1 MCMITVEEERFYSLR
16 VRTHRGVKWR
26 YAPFGGC
33 FKTKE
38 EALHAAARRFGSL
51 PYEYRIENKINGEIT
66 TGTVNWP
73 GKKQRTETRRKRI
86 SRTGNGAKGR
96 GENDDET
103 GSG

>member
-38 EALHAAARRFGSL
+38 EALHAAMRSFGSL

-73 GKKQRTETRRKRI
+73 GKKQRTETRRKR
-86 SRTGNGAKGR
+86 STRK
-96 GENDDET
+96 
-103 GSG
+103 

>member
-1 MCMITVEEERFYSLR
+1 MITVEEERFYSLR

-38 EALHAAARRFGSL
+38 EALHAAARSFGSL
-51 PYEYRIENKINGEIT
+51 PYEYRIENRINGEIT

-73 GKKQRTETRRKRI
+73 GKKQRTETRRKR
-86 SRTGNGAKGR
+86 STRK
-96 GENDDET
+96 
-103 GSG
+103 